1 MFLAVDI
8 GNTNIVMSFHDGKQW
23 GRTWRIHTDTKKTSD
38 EYLVIME
45 TLWENSGF
53 DRTAVRHAAI
63 SSVVPNLTRAIQ
75 KDIQRIF
82 SISPLMLS
90 MQVKTGLDM
99 STVPSEIGQDIMCNL
114 AAAHQ
119 MFPDRV
125 AMTLDCGTAMTF
137 STVDEKGRV
146 LGVAILPGLVTAV
159 NALFGNTAQLPQ
171 VELKIPTSVLG
182 RNTVDSIRAGI
193 MLGYIE
199 MIDGMIERT
208 EKELGKKIAVI
219 ATGGL
224 SSTIASEIPR
234 IDVLAPNHT
243 LDGLRLIS
251 EMNRETT

>member
-8 GNTNIVMSFHDGKQW
+8 GNTNIVMSFHDGKDW
-23 GRTWRIHTDTKKTSD
+23 GRAWRIHTDTKKTSD

-45 TLWENSGF
+45 TLSENSGIAKK
-53 DRTAVRHAAI
+53 DVKHAAI

-75 KDIQRIF
+75 KDVQRLF

-90 MQVKTGLDM
+90 NQVKTGLDM
-99 STVPSEIGQDIMCNL
+99 ATVPSEMGQDIMCNL
-114 AAAHQ
+114 AAAHHL
-119 MFPDRV
+119 FPDRV
-125 AMTLDCGTAMTF
+125 ATTLDCGTAMTF

-171 VELKIPTSVLG
+171 VELKVPGSVLG

-199 MIDGMIERT
+199 MIGGMISRI
-208 EKELGKKIAVI
+208 EKEVGKEIAVI

-224 SSTIASEIPR
+224 SSTIATEIPR
-234 IDVLAPNHT
+234 IDLLSPNHT
-243 LDGLRLIS
+243 LDGLRLIE
-251 EMNRETT
+251 EMNR